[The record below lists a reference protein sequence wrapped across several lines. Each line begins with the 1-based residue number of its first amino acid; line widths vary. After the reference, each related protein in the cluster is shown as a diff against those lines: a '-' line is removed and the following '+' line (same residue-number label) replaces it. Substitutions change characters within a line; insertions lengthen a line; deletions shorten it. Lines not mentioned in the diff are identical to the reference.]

1 MSKTL
6 VNIVLIMVAVILLP
20 AFVIALV
27 TCTACAGTVAL
38 VGLGATVTA
47 ASQVADVNTQSRERI
62 EAAAAMMA
70 ELDAEVLATDA
81 ARVEAD
87 RSFLGYCRRCQSAQQ
102 FEIINGL
109 YTCDACWLATEQEP
123 LRLYEPVPEAGS

>member
-6 VNIVLIMVAVILLP
+6 INIVLIMVAVILLP

-27 TCTACAGTVAL
+27 TCTACAGTVA
-38 VGLGATVTA
+38 VMGVTA

-70 ELDAEVLATDA
+70 ELDAEVLAKDA

-123 LRLYEPVPEAGS
+123 LRLTGVVPDAAD